1 MSLLDEGFFLCERT
15 DLAVNAWITDYAND
29 FISNI
34 RFMGAVDSLPRL
46 TEDMIGE
53 IYLLKCGSI
62 METYVVISDNL
73 GQLSWQ
79 QLNSTEV

>member
-1 MSLLDEGFFLCERT
+1 MSLLDDEYILIENT
-15 DLAVNAWITDYAND
+15 DRAVNAWSIKYADD

-46 TEDMIGE
+46 TENMIGE
-53 IYLLKCGSI
+53 VYLLKCGST

>member
-1 MSLLDEGFFLCERT
+1 MSLLDDEHILIKNT
-15 DLAVNAWITDYAND
+15 DHAVNAWAVNYAND

-34 RFMGAVDSLPRL
+34 RFMGAVDSLPKL

-53 IYLLKCGSI
+53 IYLLKCGST
-62 METYVVISDNL
+62 METYVVISNNL
-73 GQLSWQ
+73 GQLCWR

>member
-1 MSLLDEGFFLCERT
+1 MSLLDEGFILSERV
-15 DLAVNAWITDYAND
+15 DLAVNAWAADYAND

-34 RFMGAVDSLPRL
+34 RFMGTVDSLPRL
-46 TEDMIGE
+46 TENMIGE
-53 IYLLKCGSI
+53 VYLLKCGST
-62 METYVVISDNL
+62 METYVAISDNL

>member
-1 MSLLDEGFFLCERT
+1 MSLLDEGFILCERV
-15 DLAVNAWITDYAND
+15 DLAVNAWMVDYAND

-34 RFMGAVDSLPRL
+34 RFMGTVDSLPKL
-46 TEDMIGE
+46 TENMIGE

-62 METYVVISDNL
+62 METYVAISNNS
-73 GQLSWQ
+73 GQLSWH